1 MALPTTLD
9 DIGETT
15 PNNMVEDEIIHEIP
29 DTRWTTSIWSEAD
42 IPQKKKP
49 SLVQGPW
56 EHGRMS
62 GSRVRVT
69 DEKSRGIRHKTD
81 KNILVILSLDKTVV
95 DYSTILGFQGDLD
108 LVGNRF
114 YWVVSIVLI
123 AQLVMFLSTGLMTI
137 FTVPIL
143 YWKLEDNIQTA
154 SFFSEDERAMAIE
167 RLRANQAG
175 SDSREIRWGQ
185 VSEALK
191 DVKTSLFFIM
201 SLANS
206 LGSQV
211 PNTFGPLMLDRLGYD
226 EHTTLLLNIPFGAL
240 QYIVVLGVSWL
251 ATKFRWKSLTLGSAL
266 VPVIT
271 GLVILFALP
280 QDTTNTAVF
289 LIGYHLLS
297 FIFGCNTLI
306 LSWVLANTAGQAKK
320 SVTVCFYSA
329 ASSTGSILG
338 PLLFKASDAPRYD
351 LGLKITLGVYIGI
364 FWAVIVQVVNLVL
377 LNRAQERRRINHEK
391 PARLHDSSMEERYAD
406 INENNQYDV
415 GNFAFAD
422 LTDKQ
427 NDEFVYVY

>member
-1 MALPTTLD
+1 MA
-9 DIGETT
+9 
-15 PNNMVEDEIIHEIP
+15 
-29 DTRWTTSIWSEAD
+29 TS
-42 IPQKKKP
+42 
-49 SLVQGPW
+49 
-56 EHGRMS
+56 
-62 GSRVRVT
+62 
-69 DEKSRGIRHKTD
+69 
-81 KNILVILSLDKTVV
+81 
-95 DYSTILGFQGDLD
+95 
-108 LVGNRF
+108 
-114 YWVVSIVLI
+114 
-123 AQLVMFLSTGLMTI
+123 MFLSTGLMTI
-137 FTVPIL
+137 LTVPVL
-143 YWKLEDNIQTA
+143 RWKLEDNIQTA
-154 SFFSEDERAMAIE
+154 SFLSEDERAMAIE

-175 SDSREIRWGQ
+175 SDSREIQSGQ
-185 VSEALK
+185 IFEALK

-211 PNTFGPLMLDRLGYD
+211 PSTFGPLMLDRLGYD
-226 EHTTLLLNIPFGAL
+226 EYTTLLLNIPFGAL

-391 PARLHDSSMEERYAD
+391 SARLHDSSMEERYVD
-406 INENNQYDV
+406 IIENNQYDV